1 MNKNCVSIHIVL
13 NNVIHSTRLFS
24 ITQILIKNNLVT
36 KCIIIGLWNNGLK
49 ELEYL
54 DENIL
59 IVRIKTPFCNFIYN
73 SKSNKNSILFYLMLI
88 LRSFYFYANLLI
100 YCISIRNAKYVS
112 CHISKLLIFSV
123 FIKTIKNI
131 KLIYL
136 PHELESHKYGI
147 SKLNSFLTRLK
158 ERIFLRFVNSIIV
171 VNDQI
176 REWYKNEYKL
186 TKIFVLPNMHFK
198 NFTNRLIK
206 SNKLRDE
213 FKIPESDIIFIYQG
227 LIDISRGC
235 QQILD
240 AFAKAN
246 KDRHIIM
253 MGFGNMT
260 KDVLELS
267 LKYNNIHFKPA
278 VKIDQILEYTSS
290 ADIGIHFLFEKPS
303 LSYKLSLP
311 NKFYEYILSGI
322 PILVCEHYI
331 YQSEFIIKNGV
342 GWSLYAHETDFLNFI
357 NNINF
362 SDILKL
368 NNNIYELQDDII
380 KSNNN
385 SSIIINAFNF
395 K

>member
-1 MNKNCVSIHIVL
+1 MNKNSVSIHLVL
-13 NNVIHSTRLFS
+13 NNVIYSTRLFS
-24 ITQILIKNNLVT
+24 ITQSLIKNNLVT

-49 ELEYL
+49 ELEYFG
-54 DENIL
+54 ENIL
-59 IVRIKTPFCNFIYN
+59 IVRIKTPFCNLVFN
-73 SKSNKNSILFYLMLI
+73 PKSNTNQILIYILLI
-88 LRSFYFYANLLI
+88 LRNFYIYANLLI
-100 YCISIRNAKYVS
+100 YCIRIRNAKYVS

-123 FIKTIKNI
+123 FIKIIKNI

-136 PHELESHKYGI
+136 PHELESHKFGI

-158 ERIFLRFVNSIIV
+158 ERIFLRFVYNIIV

-176 REWYKNEYKL
+176 REWYKNEYNL
-186 TKIFVLPNMHFK
+186 TNIFVLTNMHFN
-198 NFTNRLIK
+198 NFSNRLIK

-240 AFAKAN
+240 TFSKAN

-253 MGFGNMT
+253 MGFGKMT

-278 VKIDQILEYTSS
+278 VKFDQILEYTSS

-303 LSYKLSLP
+303 LSYNFSMP
-311 NKFYEYILSGI
+311 NKFFEYILSGI

-342 GWSLYAHETDFLNFI
+342 GWSLYANETNFLNFI

-362 SDILKL
+362 NDILKL
-368 NNNIYELQDDII
+368 NNNIHKLQDDLIKS
-380 KSNNN
+380 KSNN
-385 SSIIINAFNF
+385 SILIHAFNYE
-395 K
+395 